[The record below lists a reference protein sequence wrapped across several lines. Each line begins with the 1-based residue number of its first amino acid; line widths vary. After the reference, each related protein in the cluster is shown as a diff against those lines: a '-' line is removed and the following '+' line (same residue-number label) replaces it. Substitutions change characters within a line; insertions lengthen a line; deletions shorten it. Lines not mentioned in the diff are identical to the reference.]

1 MILESGKIYK
11 RQYFTDS
18 LMCPTLEIK
27 GTAKIYVSNSGTKP
41 ASVNEMVLEADFE
54 NGKVNTVIGMTR
66 WICAVYEEGS
76 EVREMG
82 LISSP
87 YKGE

>member
-1 MILESGKIYK
+1 MTLESNKIYK
-11 RQYFTDS
+11 RQYFADS

-27 GTAKIYVSNSGTKP
+27 GTAEIYVSNSGTKP
-41 ASVNEMVLEADFE
+41 ASVDEMVLETDFE

-82 LISSP
+82 LVSSP